1 MSRAQSLAF
10 QSRGAHT
17 ASEKQVVHVLYAWN
31 IETKSNHERERVFD
45 GRSRPKGTGHVTMR
59 RVAQAALPLPIT
71 GLCTCS
77 SRVRRP
83 RLRPCDSG
91 PRAWGSGG
99 FALC

>member
-10 QSRGAHT
+10 QSRGARAQRLKNRTH
-17 ASEKQVVHVLYAWN
+17 AN
-31 IETKSNHERERVFD
+31 IETKSNHELERVFD
-45 GRSRPKGTGHVTMR
+45 RRSRPKGTGHVTMR
-59 RVAQAALPLPIT
+59 RVAQAALPLPIN
-71 GLCTCS
+71 GLCTCT
-77 SRVRRP
+77 SRLRRP